1 VSEITFFGYNENA
14 SIAAGTS
21 LTISW
26 STSVSGLKYYNSTG
40 NSTHGGRFTS
50 DSARN
55 GTLTSATSA
64 PFQSVSVTLREP
76 INLSTGADISSG
88 TLQMT
93 LRTGGVGGTVL
104 DTSPTFTIYRTPTNP
119 NAPTFSNITSTSVTV
134 SASGGQY
141 GTLQV
146 KRVSTSTWYTAPYT
160 FTGLTPGTTYG
171 FLSRRA
177 NVVAFSSEIGP
188 SSVTL
193 VATPLAPSLSP
204 SVTLGNGGFTVF
216 ANPSGPQAGTVTF
229 GFAQGGTDLTVDP
242 DDNSLGLTTA
252 YEGATITVT
261 ATATNSAGDTDTSTG
276 SITLPSFSLSANSS
290 SIQSGNSNTMTV
302 SASNLNG
309 SQTVYWEATP
319 SNRFSG
325 GTGTGS
331 LSVSNGSNTFT
342 LTTTALTTAATAT
355 VKIYVGSS
363 RGANSEAGTA
373 TFSLTAAPPPI
384 ISPGPPTVS
393 SNNPDS
399 SSVTATATGGGG
411 SGGTLQFAQTSS
423 NSAPSSGW
431 QTGSSI
437 DFSHP
442 RGTTRYYW
450 ARRGPSNVSTSTAHT
465 VGYKSGI
472 IDNNIVIGTLSPT
485 SPLAA
490 TYGDDSGENVSVPY
504 TGGAAGDQY
513 RIKSNNTGVNWISTQ
528 TGASGTFTLLGHS
541 TAGYNLPGNGQT
553 FTYFFEGR
561 RTAAGGADPSQGT
574 NSNWVALTTSNI
586 TISRGAAANYAFDTS
601 TATTVA
607 EGGTAVWTVNTTA
620 GSVPNGTTVG
630 YTLSGTNITAAD
642 FSNLS
647 SLTGNLTIQNNTATL
662 SASLLQDNVV
672 EGTETVT
679 LTLAAQDSANNAT
692 GGISR
697 SINITDSLG
706 SGTGAT
712 PDGGTGNYGLLLKN
726 ASGTTIIDNT
736 SRVSNIINSGTYNT
750 GTEGS
755 SKVLFAGIDCT
766 NAAETS
772 FITSWSNSIVY
783 YSQPQITRRS
793 SGGGILLTKS
803 ATDTLGGLATVL
815 LIRY

>member
-1 VSEITFFGYNENA
+1 MSSITFFNQGA

-40 NSTHGGRFTS
+40 NATHGGRFTS
-50 DSARN
+50 ASARS

-64 PFQSVSVTLREP
+64 PFQSVGVTAREP
-76 INLSTGADISSG
+76 INLSTGAAISSG
-88 TLQMT
+88 TVQMT
-93 LRTGGVGGTVL
+93 LRTGNTGGTVIA
-104 DTSPTFTIYRTPTNP
+104 TSPTFTIYRTPTNP
-119 NAPTFSNITSTSVTV
+119 NAPTFSNITTSSVTV

-146 KRVSTSTWYTAPYT
+146 KRVSTSTWYTAPFT

-171 FLSRRA
+171 FVSRRA
-177 NVVAFSSEIGP
+177 NVVAFSSEVGP

-193 VATPLAPSLSP
+193 VATPLAPSLNP
-204 SVTLGNGGFTVF
+204 SATLGAGGFTVF
-216 ANPSGPQAGTVTF
+216 ANPSGPQSGFVTF
-229 GFAQGGTDLTVDP
+229 NFARGGTNLTADP
-242 DDNSLGLTTA
+242 EDEEIGLGA
-252 YEGATITVT
+252 AAFEGATITVT
-261 ATATNSAGDTDTSTG
+261 ATATNSVGDTDTSSG
-276 SITLPSFSLSANSS
+276 SITLPSFSISANSS

-309 SQTVYWEATP
+309 SQTIYWEATP

-331 LSVSNGSNTFT
+331 LSVSNGSSNTFT

-355 VKIYVGSS
+355 VKIYTSSGHSASTEVGS
-363 RGANSEAGTA
+363 T

-431 QTGSSI
+431 QTGNSI

-450 ARRGPSNVSTSTAHT
+450 ARRGPINVSTSTAHT

-490 TYGDDSGENVSVPY
+490 SYGDDSGENVSVPY

-513 RIKSNNTGVNWISTQ
+513 RIKSNDTVINWISTQ
-528 TGASGTFTLLGHS
+528 NGASGTFTLLGHA
-541 TAGYNLPGNGQT
+541 TAGYHIPGNGQT

-561 RTAAGGADPSQGT
+561 RTPAGGADPSQGT
-574 NSNWVALTTSNI
+574 NSNWVALTTPNI

-630 YTLSGTNITAAD
+630 YTLSGGNITAAD

-647 SLTGNLTIQNNTATL
+647 SLTGNITIQNNTGTL

-679 LTLAAQDSANNAT
+679 LTLAPQDSANNST
-692 GGISR
+692 GEISR
-697 SINITDSLG
+697 SISITDSLG

-712 PDGGTGNYGLLLKN
+712 PDGGTGDYGLLLKN

-736 SRVSNIINSGTYNT
+736 SRVSNIISSGTYNT

-772 FITSWSNSIVY
+772 FITSWSNSIVF

-803 ATDTLGGLATVL
+803 VTDTLGGIATVL